1 MLTERSI
8 NKALDAF
15 LKGRKVVVVN
25 VYDDGS
31 MDVERLE
38 DILPKEGAHYLVDVP
53 AVENPDFS
61 QTLLTEKNA
70 DHDQAVTAMIHGSD
84 QKPEEPAGRESNTP
98 PDGAGGE

>member
-15 LKGRKVVVVN
+15 LKGRKVFVVN

-31 MDVERLE
+31 INAEKLE

-61 QTLLTEKNA
+61 QTVA
-70 DHDQAVTAMIHGSD
+70 DMVHESE
-84 QKPEEPAGRESNTP
+84 QKPEEPTGQEPNTP
-98 PDGAGGE
+98 PDGAGGERSASGRDR

>member
-61 QTLLTEKNA
+61 QALLTDENA
-70 DHDQAVTAMIHGSD
+70 DSDQAVATMVHESD
-84 QKPEEPAGRESNTP
+84 QKPEESTEQELNTP

>member
-31 MDVERLE
+31 INAEKLE

-61 QTLLTEKNA
+61 QTLLTGENA
-70 DHDQAVTAMIHGSD
+70 DHDQAVAAMIHGSD

-98 PDGAGGE
+98 PRRGRR

>member
-31 MDVERLE
+31 MDAERLE

-61 QTLLTEKNA
+61 Q
-70 DHDQAVTAMIHGSD
+70 AVAAMVHGSD
-84 QKPEEPAGRESNTP
+84 QKQEEPTEQESNTP
-98 PDGAGGE
+98 PRRGRR

>member
-61 QTLLTEKNA
+61 K
-70 DHDQAVTAMIHGSD
+70 AVATMVHGSD
-84 QKPEEPAGRESNTP
+84 QKPEEHAGQEFNTP
-98 PDGAGGE
+98 PRRGRR

>member
-31 MDVERLE
+31 IDAEKLE

-61 QTLLTEKNA
+61 RAIA
-70 DHDQAVTAMIHGSD
+70 DMVHGSD

-98 PDGAGGE
+98 PRRGRR

>member
-1 MLTERSI
+1 MLTERPI

-15 LKGRKVVVVN
+15 LKGRNVVVVN

-31 MDVERLE
+31 INAEKLE

-70 DHDQAVTAMIHGSD
+70 DHDQAVAAMVHGSD
-84 QKPEEPAGRESNTP
+84 QKLEESTDQESNTP
-98 PDGAGGE
+98 PRRGRR

>member
-31 MDVERLE
+31 INAKKLE

-61 QTLLTEKNA
+61 RAIA
-70 DHDQAVTAMIHGSD
+70 DMVHGSD
-84 QKPEEPAGRESNTP
+84 QKPEEPTGQESNTP
-98 PDGAGGE
+98 PRRGRR

>member
-1 MLTERSI
+1 MLTEMSM

-31 MDVERLE
+31 MDAERLE

-61 QTLLTEKNA
+61 Q
-70 DHDQAVTAMIHGSD
+70 AVAAMVHGSG
-84 QKPEEPAGRESNTP
+84 QKPEEPAGWESNTP

>member
-31 MDVERLE
+31 IDAEKLE

-53 AVENPDFS
+53 AVENPEF
-61 QTLLTEKNA
+61 K
-70 DHDQAVTAMIHGSD
+70 QAVEDMIR
-84 QKPEEPAGRESNTP
+84 PEEKQEELPEEKSSP
-98 PDGAGGE
+98 PPLSKAGGE

>member
-1 MLTERSI
+1 MLTERPI

-31 MDVERLE
+31 INAEKLE

-61 QTLLTEKNA
+61 Q
-70 DHDQAVTAMIHGSD
+70 AVASMVHGSD
-84 QKPEEPAGRESNTP
+84 QKPEESTEQKSNTPP

>member
-53 AVENPDFS
+53 AVENPEFS
-61 QTLLTEKNA
+61 Q
-70 DHDQAVTAMIHGSD
+70 AVDAMAHESE
-84 QKPEEPAGRESNTP
+84 QKPEESTEQESNTP
-98 PDGAGGE
+98 PRRGRR